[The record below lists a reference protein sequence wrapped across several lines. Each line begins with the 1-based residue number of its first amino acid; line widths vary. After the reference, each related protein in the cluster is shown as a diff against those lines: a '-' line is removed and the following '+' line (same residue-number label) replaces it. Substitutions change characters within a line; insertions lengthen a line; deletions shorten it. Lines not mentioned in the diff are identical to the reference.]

1 MDQPQHILAVDD
13 NEGVRDVIA
22 LLLREQG
29 YRVTTADG
37 GVSMREI
44 LQQDGAIDA
53 VILDALMPGEGSEP
67 LALHACGL
75 GIPVVMVSGS
85 PDKIAFAE
93 KNGLQLL
100 RKPFRSEQL
109 IDALKLAFASGV
121 AGQRPQTQR
130 PARHDDRK

>member
-13 NEGVRDVIA
+13 NEAVRDVIA

-44 LQQDGAIDA
+44 LQQEILKQDRAIDA

-67 LALHACGL
+67 LALYARGL

-93 KNGLQLL
+93 ENGLQLL

-109 IDALKLAFASGV
+109 IDALKLAFDSGV
-121 AGQRPQTQR
+121 AGQRPQASR
-130 PARHDDRK
+130 

>member
-1 MDQPQHILAVDD
+1 M
-13 NEGVRDVIA
+13 
-22 LLLREQG
+22 
-29 YRVTTADG
+29 
-37 GVSMREI
+37 
-44 LQQDGAIDA
+44 IDA

>member
-13 NEGVRDVIA
+13 NEAVRDVIA

-44 LQQDGAIDA
+44 LQQDGVIDA

-85 PDKIAFAE
+85 HDKIVFAE
-93 KNGLQLL
+93 EHGLQLL
-100 RKPFRSEQL
+100 RKPFRSQQL
-109 IDALKLAFASGV
+109 MDALKLALDNGV
-121 AGQRPQTQR
+121 AGQRPKTALTDQPAAR
-130 PARHDDRK
+130 P